1 VVPLPPPEEAE
12 PDIDSLMAELEK
24 ISGEILKQKP
34 KRKNG
39 PPPSGPATDDT
50 SP

>member
-1 VVPLPPPEEAE
+1 
-12 PDIDSLMAELEK
+12 MAELEK

-34 KRKNG
+34 KKKSG
-39 PPPSGPATDDT
+39 PPPSEASDDA